1 MCTIN
6 RLFELAAIL
15 TLLCFPMRIAAQY
28 QVIELADV
36 QLAKS
41 VGATIEDP
49 NGLPVPKAVVQEFSA
64 DWKTVLRSSSTD
76 TQGKFSFTPAPGRRV
91 FFIQVS
97 APGFDP
103 LRFRLQLDTKHGAN
117 LKLKLTVAT

>member
-1 MCTIN
+1 MN
-6 RLFELAAIL
+6 RLFRLAALIG
-15 TLLCFPMRIAAQY
+15 LLCLPAVIEAQY

-36 QLAKS
+36 QFAKS

-49 NGLPVPKAVVQEFSA
+49 NGVPVPKAVVQEFSA

-76 TQGKFSFTPAPGRRV
+76 TQGKFSLTPAPGRRV

-103 LRFRLQLDTKHGAN
+103 LRFRLQLDTKHGVN

>member
-1 MCTIN
+1 MN
-6 RLFELAAIL
+6 QLVRLAAFVG
-15 TLLCFPMRIAAQY
+15 LLCFPAIIEGQY

-41 VGATIEDP
+41 VGATIQDP
-49 NGLPVPKAVVQEFSA
+49 AGNPVPKAVVQEFSA

-76 TQGKFSFTPAPGRRV
+76 TQGKVSFAPVPGRTV
-91 FFIQVS
+91 YFFQIS

-103 LRFRLQLDTKHGAN
+103 LRFRLKVDTKRGAS

>member
-1 MCTIN
+1 MN
-6 RLFELAAIL
+6 RPLRLVAFVA
-15 TLLCFPMRIAAQY
+15 LLCFPMRIEAQY
-28 QVIELADV
+28 QLIELADV

-41 VGATIEDP
+41 VSATIQDP
-49 NGLPVPKAVVQEFSA
+49 TGVPVPRAVVQEFSA

-76 TQGKFSFTPAPGRRV
+76 GHGKFSFTPAPGRTIY
-91 FFIQVS
+91 FLQIS

-103 LRFRLQLDTKHGAN
+103 LRFRLQIDTKRGAS

>member
-1 MCTIN
+1 MN
-6 RLFELAAIL
+6 LLVRLAAL
-15 TLLCFPMRIAAQY
+15 VGLLCFPVVIEAQY

-41 VGATIEDP
+41 VGATIKDP
-49 NGLPVPKAVVQEFSA
+49 TGAPVPNATVQEFSA

-76 TQGKFSFTPAPGRRV
+76 THGKFSFTPGPKKATY
-91 FFIQVS
+91 FIQIS

-103 LRFRLQLDTKHGAN
+103 LQFRLRVDAKRGAN
-117 LKLKLTVAT
+117 LTLKLTVAT

>member
-1 MCTIN
+1 MN
-6 RLFELAAIL
+6 RLVRLAAL
-15 TLLCFPMRIAAQY
+15 VGLLCFPTIIEAQY

-49 NGLPVPKAVVQEFSA
+49 NGAPVPKAVVQEFSA
-64 DWKTVLRSSSTD
+64 DWKTVLRSISTG
-76 TQGKFSFTPAPGRRV
+76 TQGKFSFTSTPGRTIY
-91 FFIQVS
+91 FIQIS

-103 LRFRLQLDTKHGAN
+103 LRFRLKVDTKRGAS
-117 LKLKLTVAT
+117 LRLKLTVAT